1 MLQRIHPCSRTCGK
15 KRQAGLFVD
24 QALDRRCCGGMII
37 QPSRHS
43 GRAAN
48 RPKKTY
54 KGMDEE
60 EIVGYEAD
68 DEGNLKQKKRKRRVG
83 WWLG

>member
-1 MLQRIHPCSRTCGK
+1 MLQRLHPYSQTCGK

-24 QALDRRCCGGMII
+24 HALDCRCCGGMII

-48 RPKKTY
+48 GPRRTY
-54 KGMDEE
+54 MEMDEE
-60 EIVGYEAD
+60 DIVDMRLMIRAT
-68 DEGNLKQKKRKRRVG
+68 
-83 WWLG
+83 